1 MVTSS
6 STPAAS
12 STPSSSAQGSSSNQF
27 VVQFQVVGMDGKVEA
42 YSNATGHVFVDLPEG
57 RREIGMVRGY
67 IVFYLFVFENILKIY
82 IAYVSGRI

>member
-6 STPAAS
+6 SAPAAS
-12 STPSSSAQGSSSNQF
+12 STPSSSARGSSSNQF

-42 YSNATGHVFVDLPEG
+42 YSNTTGHVFVDLPEG

-67 IVFYLFVFENILKIY
+67 VVFIFMFLN
-82 IAYVSGRI
+82 